1 MAQPQVV
8 FHELLGERLG
18 SQARVGRH
26 LVVARTA
33 VCRRPP
39 AAPMRRVS
47 SLSMDMWMSSS
58 LMSKVNVP
66 ASMSAWMPSSPAQ
79 MASRSSSQMMPLRRE
94 HGRVRAGA
102 GNVLPVQ
109 VPVHGKRR
117 TELLRHLG
125 YRLLKA
131 AAPQRHV

>member
-1 MAQPQVV
+1 MRRYTYIYFDGHVDV
-8 FHELLGERLG
+8 LIVDVEGERAGIDVRLDALEPRADG
-18 SQARVGRH
+18 
-26 LVVARTA
+26 VAVLLA
-33 VCRRPP
+33 DD
-39 AAPMRRVS
+39 A
-47 SLSMDMWMSSS
+47 
-58 LMSKVNVP
+58 
-66 ASMSAWMPSSPAQ
+66 
-79 MASRSSSQMMPLRRE
+79 LRRE